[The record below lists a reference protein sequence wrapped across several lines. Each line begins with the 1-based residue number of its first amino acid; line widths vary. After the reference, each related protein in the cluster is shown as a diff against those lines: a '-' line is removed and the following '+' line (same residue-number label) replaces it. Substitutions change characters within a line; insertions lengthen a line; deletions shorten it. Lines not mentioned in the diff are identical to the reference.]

1 MAAADNLRILDV
13 KRTMIHLPF
22 RERVKPW
29 NDLLVSGWGLIEVLE
44 VHTNAEGVLGVGETL
59 VDYTWQRVTDE
70 KIASV
75 IGTNPAEHLF
85 DDSLGAGLQIALLD
99 AVGQALEVPAH
110 RLLGLPAVRDW
121 CPISWWNTKMP
132 PELLAREARQALDE
146 GYLAHK
152 FKARPWF
159 DVREQVKAI
168 AAATPEDYLID
179 IDWNGMLRSP
189 GEALPVLSE
198 LDELPKIG
206 LYESPIR
213 QDDMIGQQQ
222 LRGRIRRP
230 LAEHYRKDLFPVW
243 MRDDALDAF
252 VAVCTP
258 GMSGILSQGIT
269 AAAFNKTFWLQVV
282 GSGITTAFTTHLGAV
297 LTHASWPMVT
307 GMNTFADD
315 LIEKPLA
322 IAGGHVKVPTE
333 PGLGITLDRNALE
346 RYRVPPAYRV
356 QTPRHLLTF
365 NTGTAGTRMYGDML
379 QMWEDCRVNHNVA
392 VQPVGAS
399 LEVRTD
405 DGSPEFD
412 RIWRRARQKP
422 IWSFS

>member
-1 MAAADNLRILDV
+1 MIPQTLKIVDV
-13 KRTMIHLPF
+13 RRTMIHLPF
-22 RERVKPW
+22 REQVKPW
-29 NDLLVSGWGLIEVLE
+29 NDLLVASWGLIEILE
-44 VHTNAEGVLGVGETL
+44 VHTNARGVTGVGETL

-70 KIASV
+70 KIASI
-75 IGTNPAEHLF
+75 IGSNPADHLF

-110 RLLGLPAVRDW
+110 RLLGMPAVREW

-132 PELLAREARQALDE
+132 PELLATEAKRAVAE

-168 AAATPEDYLID
+168 AEATPDDYLID

-189 GEALPVLSE
+189 GEAIPVLAE

-213 QDDMIGQQQ
+213 QDDVIGQ
-222 LRGRIRRP
+222 REVRERVRRP
-230 LAEHYRKDLFPVW
+230 IAEHYRKDLFPLW

-252 VAVCTP
+252 VAVCVP
-258 GMSGILSQGIT
+258 GMSGILAQGIT

-315 LIEKPLA
+315 MIETPLT
-322 IAGGHVKVPTE
+322 IAGGHVKVPTD
-333 PGLGITLDRNALE
+333 PGLGIVLDRDAVE
-346 RYRVPPAYRV
+346 RYRVADDYRV

-365 NTGTAGTRMYGDML
+365 HTGTAGSRTYGDML
-379 QMWEDCRVNHNVA
+379 QMWEDCRRDRNTP

-399 LEVRTD
+399 LDVVRD
-405 DGSPEFD
+405 DGTAEFD
-412 RIWRRARQKP
+412 ALWTRARKTP
-422 IWSFS
+422 IWNFA